1 MEREDWVKSLSQGDR
16 GIINFAFRY
25 YKEKGGTVSPQDF
38 SRILLPFLNIEYF
51 VSDMNA
57 KFEITTLYTKEGKLI
72 KIV

>member
-25 YKEKGGTVSPQDF
+25 YKEKGGTVGPQDF

-51 VSDMNA
+51 VADMNT